1 MAAVLDSAEDYEDF
15 VNCRRLFVDLQGDH
29 AKHTILIETQWIIE
43 CVGISLEEIAMISLT
58 QSLSLFSQGFF

>member
-1 MAAVLDSAEDYEDF
+1 M
-15 VNCRRLFVDLQGDH
+15 LFVDLEDDY
-29 AKHTILIETQWIIE
+29 AKYTILIETQWIIE